1 MKKLFCLFLTIIMI
15 MGSVCGCGMQS
26 GKNDEGGKGDSVPVV
41 LNEVAHSIFYAPMY
55 VAIEEGYFAEE
66 GIDLTLITGFGADKT
81 MTALLTGE
89 ADIGFMG
96 SESTIYTYKEGASDP
111 AVNFAQ
117 LTQRAGNFL
126 VSREPVDNFSWD
138 MLIGKNVLGG
148 RAGGMPEMVFEFV
161 LKKNNI
167 DPFAS
172 ITQEVDSIRYQADSI
187 PEDKLPEEPQPIQAD
202 ESFDDFIYNFAS
214 DEVLQRQRV
223 KFPLPYYNGEKKME
237 IDEHHWM
244 HDNLFTKQHYY
255 TLLFDKEEDMDL
267 VGDTS
272 LTSVQVEWIFVKT
285 RMMKR
290 YYFER
295 IKGAWILEAINQRP
309 IEPNDNEN
317 FVEFFGRFATDSL
330 FQSQRVNDPLAFV
343 TSDPDDDF
351 SILETSL
358 DLNQWFAFK
367 PELPSER
374 LSNINYG
381 QRNDDNSTMKIEGHR
396 QWFFQHPLFP
406 PESRRMETV

>member
-1 MKKLFCLFLTIIMI
+1 MKKLIAGVILLSIL
-15 MGSVCGCGMQS
+15 GSCGN
-26 GKNDEGGKGDSVPVV
+26 K
-41 LNEVAHSIFYAPMY
+41 
-55 VAIEEGYFAEE
+55 
-66 GIDLTLITGFGADKT
+66 KT
-81 MTALLTGE
+81 
-89 ADIGFMG
+89 
-96 SESTIYTYKEGASDP
+96 K
-111 AVNFAQ
+111 
-117 LTQRAGNFL
+117 
-126 VSREPVDNFSWD
+126 
-138 MLIGKNVLGG
+138 
-148 RAGGMPEMVFEFV
+148 
-161 LKKNNI
+161 I

-172 ITQEVDSIRYQADSI
+172 ITQEVDSIRHQADSI
-187 PEDKLPEEPQPIQAD
+187 LEDKLPEEPQPIQAD

-223 KFPLPYYNGEKKME
+223 KFPLPYYNGEKKSE
-237 IDEHHWM
+237 IDERHWK

-295 IKGAWILEAINQRP
+295 IKGAWILEAINLRP

-381 QRNDDNSTMKIEGHR
+381 QRNDDNSTMKILALKGIGNG
-396 QWFFQHPLFP
+396 FSNILYF
-406 PESRRMETV
+406 RRKAGEWELYKFEDTSI

>member
-1 MKKLFCLFLTIIMI
+1 MKKLIAGVILLAILC
-15 MGSVCGCGMQS
+15 SCG
-26 GKNDEGGKGDSVPVV
+26 N
-41 LNEVAHSIFYAPMY
+41 
-55 VAIEEGYFAEE
+55 
-66 GIDLTLITGFGADKT
+66 
-81 MTALLTGE
+81 
-89 ADIGFMG
+89 
-96 SESTIYTYKEGASDP
+96 
-111 AVNFAQ
+111 
-117 LTQRAGNFL
+117 
-126 VSREPVDNFSWD
+126 
-138 MLIGKNVLGG
+138 
-148 RAGGMPEMVFEFV
+148 
-161 LKKNNI
+161 KKAKV

-172 ITQEVDSIRYQADSI
+172 ITHEVDSIRQSADSI
-187 PEDKLPEEPQPIQAD
+187 HQEILPEEPKPTQAD

-214 DEVLQRQRV
+214 DDALQRQRV
-223 KFPLPYYNGEKKME
+223 RFPLPYYNGDKKSD
-237 IDEHHWM
+237 IDEHNWK

-295 IKGAWILEAINQRP
+295 IKGAWILEAINLRP
-309 IEPNDNEN
+309 IEQNENEN

-330 FQSQRVNDPLAFV
+330 FQSQRVHEPLVFV

-358 DLNQWFAFK
+358 DRNQWFAFK

-381 QRNDDNSTMKIEGHR
+381 QRNDDDSTMKILALKGIGNG
-396 QWFFQHPLFP
+396 FSNILYF
-406 PESRRMETV
+406 RRIGRAHV

>member
-66 GIDLTLITGFGADKT
+66 GIDLTLITGFGADKK

-148 RAGGMPEMVFEFV
+148 RAGGMPEMVFEYI
-161 LKKNNI
+161 LKKNGI
-167 DPFAS
+167 DPATDLS
-172 ITQEVDSIRYQADSI
+172 IDQSIDFGSTAAAFSGGQADFTVEFEPHATSLEAKGDGYVVASLGKDSGYVPYTAFSARKSYLEQN
-187 PEDKLPEEPQPIQAD
+187 PEVIQSFTNALQKGMDYVQSHTAEEIAKVIAPQFEETDLDTITTIVERYASQD
-202 ESFDDFIYNFAS
+202 TWKEDLIFEEDSF
-214 DEVLQRQRV
+214 
-223 KFPLPYYNGEKKME
+223 
-237 IDEHHWM
+237 
-244 HDNLFTKQHYY
+244 
-255 TLLFDKEEDMDL
+255 TLLQNILEESGELEERVPYADL
-267 VGDTS
+267 VDTS
-272 LTSVQVEWIFVKT
+272 YAQKAAS
-285 RMMKR
+285 
-290 YYFER
+290 
-295 IKGAWILEAINQRP
+295 
-309 IEPNDNEN
+309 
-317 FVEFFGRFATDSL
+317 GR
-330 FQSQRVNDPLAFV
+330 
-343 TSDPDDDF
+343 
-351 SILETSL
+351 
-358 DLNQWFAFK
+358 
-367 PELPSER
+367 
-374 LSNINYG
+374 
-381 QRNDDNSTMKIEGHR
+381 
-396 QWFFQHPLFP
+396 
-406 PESRRMETV
+406 